1 MTGSV
6 AQFLA
11 QAREAPAELCVNDL
25 LAVWGFRART
35 WESVDRL
42 RRDLSAAGLG
52 CEPDLGDAGYRSIVR
67 VAVVEAQPDGD
78 DPDPEPPGEHDE
90 QLRLPVTL
98 LVSQIPSASS
108 GIARVSPNHSI
119 GQAQAIM
126 SARDYSQ
133 LAVMTSDRDLVGAV
147 SWKTIAQKKLG
158 KPDVEL
164 ADATMKPAPVVPAD
178 DELLRHLGVIYEHDF
193 AFVRG
198 DDGRIRGIVT
208 TADLTY
214 QFRDLTTPF
223 FQLGEIERRLRRRI
237 DQCFSGPELHAVFSR
252 FRNKPHSASGMEFG
266 QYTHLLGN
274 DDRWKRIGFDVDQV
288 MFLDYLEQ
296 ARKIRNKVM
305 HFGEDLTAA
314 ERSHL
319 KQCLA
324 FIRAIDPLP

>member
-1 MTGSV
+1 MTTSV

-11 QAREAPAELCVNDL
+11 RAKNESVELRITEL

-52 CEPDLGDAGYRSIVR
+52 CQPDLGDAGYRSMVH
-67 VAVVEAQPDGD
+67 VGAVEAAPTRT
-78 DPDPEPPGEHDE
+78 PGADEHDE
-90 QLRLPVTL
+90 RLQLPVTL
-98 LVSQIPSASS
+98 LVSQIPSANRVV
-108 GIARVSPNHSI
+108 AWVSPDHTL

-147 SWKTIAQKKLG
+147 SWKTIAQKRLG
-158 KPDVEL
+158 KPNLEL
-164 ADATMKPAPVVPAD
+164 ADVTMKPAPEVPANQN
-178 DELLRHLGVIYEHDF
+178 LLSRIGLIYEHDF
-193 AFVRG
+193 VFVRG
-198 DDGRIRGIVT
+198 ADDRICGIVT

-237 DQCFSGPELHAVFSR
+237 DQFFSVTELRAATGDNR
-252 FRNKPHSASGMEFG
+252 LGSADDMTFG
-266 QYTHLLGN
+266 QYIRLLGD
-274 DDRWKRIGFDVDQV
+274 DDRWKRMGFDVDQV
-288 MFLDYLEQ
+288 MFLDYLDGT
-296 ARKIRNKVM
+296 RKVRNKIM
-305 HFGEDLTAA
+305 HFGEKLSGA
-314 ERSHL
+314 ERSKL
-319 KQCLA
+319 EECLS